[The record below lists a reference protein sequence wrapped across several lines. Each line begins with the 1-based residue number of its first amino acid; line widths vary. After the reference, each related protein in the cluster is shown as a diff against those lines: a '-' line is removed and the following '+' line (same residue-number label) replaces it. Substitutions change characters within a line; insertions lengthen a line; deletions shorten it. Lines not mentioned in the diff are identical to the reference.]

1 MNKSIYLN
9 WRFHVLFLLA
19 MVTIFLLFSDS
30 EDLMIFFISKLIGA
44 VLGYI
49 SFQLFKYWNK
59 NERLNGIMELIE
71 EED

>member
-19 MVTIFLLFSDS
+19 MVTIFLLLSDS

-59 NERLNGIMELIE
+59 NEKLNGFMELIE
-71 EED
+71 ED

>member
-19 MVTIFLLFSDS
+19 MVIIFLLLSDS

-49 SFQLFKYWNK
+49 SFQLIKYWNK
-59 NERLNGIMELIE
+59 NEKINGIMELIE

>member
-30 EDLMIFFISKLIGA
+30 EDITIFFVSKLIGA

-49 SFQLFKYWNK
+49 SFQLFKHWNK
-59 NERLNGIMELIE
+59 NGKLNGIRELIE
-71 EED
+71 ED

>member
-9 WRFHVLFLLA
+9 WRFHVLFLLG

-59 NERLNGIMELIE
+59 NEKLNAIRELV

>member
-9 WRFHVLFLLA
+9 WRFHVLFLLG

-59 NERLNGIMELIE
+59 NEKLNVIRELV

>member
-19 MVTIFLLFSDS
+19 LVTIFLLLSYS
-30 EDLMIFFISKLIGA
+30 EDLMTFFISKLIGA

-49 SFQLFKYWNK
+49 SFQLIKYWNK
-59 NERLNGIMELIE
+59 NEKVNGFMELIE

>member
-19 MVTIFLLFSDS
+19 MVTIFLLFSDC
-30 EDLMIFFISKLIGA
+30 EDITIFFVSKLIGA
-44 VLGYI
+44 ILGYI
-49 SFQLFKYWNK
+49 SFQLIKYWNK
-59 NERLNGIMELIE
+59 NEKFNGIMELIE

>member
-9 WRFHVLFLLA
+9 WRFHVLFLLG

-30 EDLMIFFISKLIGA
+30 EDLMIFFISKLIGV

-59 NERLNGIMELIE
+59 NEKLNGIRELV

>member
-30 EDLMIFFISKLIGA
+30 EDITIFFVSKLIGA
-44 VLGYI
+44 ILGYI
-49 SFQLFKYWNK
+49 SFQLIKYWNK
-59 NERLNGIMELIE
+59 NKKLNGFMELIE

>member
-9 WRFHVLFLLA
+9 WRSHVLFLLA

-30 EDLMIFFISKLIGA
+30 EDITIFFVSKLIGA

-49 SFQLFKYWNK
+49 SFQLFKHWNK
-59 NERLNGIMELIE
+59 NEKLNGIRELIE
-71 EED
+71 ED

>member
-9 WRFHVLFLLA
+9 WRFHVLFLLG

-49 SFQLFKYWNK
+49 SFQLFKHWNK
-59 NERLNGIMELIE
+59 NEKLNCVRELIE
-71 EED
+71 ED

>member
-19 MVTIFLLFSDS
+19 MVTIFLLLSDS
-30 EDLMIFFISKLIGA
+30 ENITILFVSKLIGA

-49 SFQLFKYWNK
+49 SFQLFKHWNK
-59 NERLNGIMELIE
+59 NEKLNGVRELIE
-71 EED
+71 ED

>member
-19 MVTIFLLFSDS
+19 MVTIFLFSDC
-30 EDLMIFFISKLIGA
+30 EDITIFFVSKLIGA
-44 VLGYI
+44 ILGYI
-49 SFQLFKYWNK
+49 SFQLIKYWNK
-59 NERLNGIMELIE
+59 NEKLNGIMELIE

>member
-30 EDLMIFFISKLIGA
+30 EDITIFFVSKLIGA

-49 SFQLFKYWNK
+49 SFQLIKYWNK
-59 NERLNGIMELIE
+59 NEKINGIMELIE

>member
-49 SFQLFKYWNK
+49 SFQLIKYWNK
-59 NERLNGIMELIE
+59 NEEINGIMELIE

>member
-19 MVTIFLLFSDS
+19 MVTIFLLFSDC
-30 EDLMIFFISKLIGA
+30 EDITIFFVSKLIGA
-44 VLGYI
+44 ILGYI

-59 NERLNGIMELIE
+59 NEKLNGIMKLIE

>member
-19 MVTIFLLFSDS
+19 MINIFLLFSDS

-59 NERLNGIMELIE
+59 NEKLNGIRELV

>member
-30 EDLMIFFISKLIGA
+30 EDITIFFVSKLIGA
-44 VLGYI
+44 ILGYI
-49 SFQLFKYWNK
+49 SFQLFKHWNK
-59 NERLNGIMELIE
+59 NEKLNGIMELIE

>member
-19 MVTIFLLFSDS
+19 MVTIFLLFSDC
-30 EDLMIFFISKLIGA
+30 EDITIFFVSKLIGA
-44 VLGYI
+44 ILGYI
-49 SFQLFKYWNK
+49 SFQLIKYWNK
-59 NERLNGIMELIE
+59 NEKLNGIMKLIE

>member
-19 MVTIFLLFSDS
+19 MVTIFLLFSDC
-30 EDLMIFFISKLIGA
+30 EDITIFFVSKLIGA

-49 SFQLFKYWNK
+49 SFQLFKHWNK
-59 NERLNGIMELIE
+59 NEKLNGIMELIE

>member
-30 EDLMIFFISKLIGA
+30 EDITIFFASKLIGA
-44 VLGYI
+44 ILGYI

-59 NERLNGIMELIE
+59 NEKLNGIMELIE
-71 EED
+71 EDD

>member
-19 MVTIFLLFSDS
+19 MITIFLLFSDS

-59 NERLNGIMELIE
+59 NEKLNGIRELV

>member
-1 MNKSIYLN
+1 
-9 WRFHVLFLLA
+9 

-59 NERLNGIMELIE
+59 NEKLNGIRELIE
-71 EED
+71 ED

>member
-59 NERLNGIMELIE
+59 NEKLNGIRELV

>member
-9 WRFHVLFLLA
+9 WRFHVLFLLG

-49 SFQLFKYWNK
+49 SFQLIKYWNK
-59 NERLNGIMELIE
+59 NEKINGIRELIE
-71 EED
+71 ED

>member
-9 WRFHVLFLLA
+9 RRFHVLFLLA

-59 NERLNGIMELIE
+59 NEKLNGIRELIE
-71 EED
+71 ED

>member
-30 EDLMIFFISKLIGA
+30 EDITIFFVSKLIGA
-44 VLGYI
+44 ILGYI

-59 NERLNGIMELIE
+59 IEKLNGIMELIE

>member
-9 WRFHVLFLLA
+9 WRSHVLFLLA

-49 SFQLFKYWNK
+49 SFQLIKYWNK
-59 NERLNGIMELIE
+59 NEKLNGIMELIE
-71 EED
+71 ED

>member
-19 MVTIFLLFSDS
+19 MVIIFLLLSYS
-30 EDLMIFFISKLIGA
+30 EDLMIFFINKLIGA

-49 SFQLFKYWNK
+49 SFQLFKHWNK
-59 NERLNGIMELIE
+59 NEKLNGIRELIE
-71 EED
+71 ED

>member
-44 VLGYI
+44 ILGYI

-59 NERLNGIMELIE
+59 NEKINGIMELIE

>member
-19 MVTIFLLFSDS
+19 MVTIFLLFSDC
-30 EDLMIFFISKLIGA
+30 EDITIFFVSKLIGA
-44 VLGYI
+44 ILGYI

-59 NERLNGIMELIE
+59 NEKLNGIRELV

>member
-9 WRFHVLFLLA
+9 WRSHVLFLLA

-30 EDLMIFFISKLIGA
+30 EDITIFFVSKLIGA
-44 VLGYI
+44 ILGYI
-49 SFQLFKYWNK
+49 SFQLIKYWNK
-59 NERLNGIMELIE
+59 NKKLNGFMELIE

>member
-9 WRFHVLFLLA
+9 WRFHVLFLLG

-49 SFQLFKYWNK
+49 SFQLIKYWNK
-59 NERLNGIMELIE
+59 NEKLNGIRELIE
-71 EED
+71 ED

>member
-49 SFQLFKYWNK
+49 SFQLIKHWNK
-59 NERLNGIMELIE
+59 NEKLNGIRELIE
-71 EED
+71 ED